1 MPARVRPTEEDGKQ
15 SLVEHAAAKAWEA
28 REVYAAG
35 QPQGLSLD
43 ALETLLE
50 DRRFVRHP
58 VRLVFDATALQS
70 GEFAIALP
78 DDGDDPAGGYI
89 LTVHPSFEGDA
100 ATLPMLVAYHLVCVN
115 YGEIAGS
122 EAAEAFGAALM
133 GMKVDDY
140 YLELCKIAD
149 SLSSCPSS

>member
-28 REVYAAG
+28 RQIYAADR
-35 QPQGLSLD
+35 PTGLSLD
-43 ALETLLE
+43 ALDAVLE
-50 DRRFVRHP
+50 DRHFVRYP
-58 VRLVFDATALQS
+58 VRLHFDATPLQS

-78 DDGDDPAGGYI
+78 EQNDNPADGYI

-100 ATLPMLVAYHLVCVN
+100 SILPMLVAYHLVCVN

-133 GMKVDDY
+133 GMEVDDY

-149 SLSSCPSS
+149 SLSACPSS